1 MRVEYGG
8 MLPGDPWE
16 PQASMTGAPPMRIF
30 RALWP
35 FLIATLLTLVLLS
48 WKSELVTLL
57 LYRRRATRRSSVAI
71 RGGAQLLRKSRL
83 LQRPG
88 QGRDPQLEQR

>member
-1 MRVEYGG
+1 

-35 FLIATLLTLVLLS
+35 FLIATLLTLVQPS
-48 WKSELVTLL
+48 WK
-57 LYRRRATRRSSVAI
+57 ANW
-71 RGGAQLLRKSRL
+71 
-83 LQRPG
+83 
-88 QGRDPQLEQR
+88 